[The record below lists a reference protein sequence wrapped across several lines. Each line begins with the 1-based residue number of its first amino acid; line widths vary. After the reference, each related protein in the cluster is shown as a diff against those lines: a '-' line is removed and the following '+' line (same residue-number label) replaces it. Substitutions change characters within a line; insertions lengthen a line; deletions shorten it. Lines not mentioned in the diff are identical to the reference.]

1 MVMGIGYGPEAY
13 FADKPHAP
21 IWTAHVRYKTTDMLM
36 RGMGA
41 EMGEAGNGDQQAQGQ
56 PPEQKK
62 KRHGFGL
69 GDLIQAVPH

>member
-1 MVMGIGYGPEAY
+1 
-13 FADKPHAP
+13 
-21 IWTAHVRYKTTDMLM
+21 VRYKTTDMLM

-41 EMGEAGNGDQQAQGQ
+41 EMGEAANGDQPPQGQ
-56 PPEQKK
+56 PPEPKK

>member
-1 MVMGIGYGPEAY
+1 
-13 FADKPHAP
+13 
-21 IWTAHVRYKTTDMLM
+21 MLM

-41 EMGEAGNGDQQAQGQ
+41 EMGRAGNGDQQAQGQ

-69 GDLIQAVPH
+69 GDILQGAVPH